1 MSGDLHTLTG
11 AYAAD
16 ALPETERLAFER
28 HLDACPA
35 CDQEVR
41 ELTETAAR
49 LGSVVALP
57 PPAALWDRVRAE
69 AAATR
74 QLPDRQRRSEPTG
87 ESAGRNGTAAAEGG
101 PTPLS
106 GRGRRRFPPLL
117 AAAAAL
123 LLVAAISVTALN
135 LGLPGQGGRSEGPVD
150 LVAAVLSA
158 PDARRIA
165 AKPGPTGQV
174 AVVVSRR
181 RGQAVFEASGLPEVP
196 AARTYQLWVVGR
208 SGPRPAGLVEPG
220 GGGRITRLLDGRV
233 TGSEQ
238 VAMTVER
245 RGGAARPTSE
255 PVVVVDLRA

>member
-1 MSGDLHTLTG
+1 MSADLHTLTG
-11 AYAAD
+11 AYATD
-16 ALPETERLAFER
+16 ALAETERLAFER

-35 CDQEVR
+35 CAQEVR

-49 LGSVVALP
+49 LGSAVAVP
-57 PPAALWDRVRAE
+57 PPAALWARVRAE

-74 QLPDRQRRSEPTG
+74 QRPPVVGR
-87 ESAGRNGTAAAEGG
+87 AGRNGTAAAEGG
-101 PTPLS
+101 PTRLS
-106 GRGRRRFPPLL
+106 GRRFPPLL

-123 LLVAAISVTALN
+123 LVAAAISVTALN

-150 LVAAVLSA
+150 LVAAVLAA

-196 AARTYQLWVVGR
+196 AARTYQLWVVDR

-220 GGGRITRLLDGRV
+220 GGGRVTRLLEGRV

-255 PVVVVDLRA
+255 PLVVVDLRA

>member
-1 MSGDLHTLTG
+1 MSADLHTLTG

-16 ALPETERLAFER
+16 ALSETERLAYER
-28 HLDACPA
+28 HLAACPA

-41 ELTETAAR
+41 QLTETAAR
-49 LGSVVALP
+49 LGSAVAVP
-57 PPAALWDRVRAE
+57 PPAALWERVRAE
-69 AAATR
+69 AVATR
-74 QLPDRQRRSEPTG
+74 QPPTG
-87 ESAGRNGTAAAEGG
+87 ESAGRNGRAAGGG
-101 PTPLS
+101 PTPFS
-106 GRGRRRFPPLL
+106 GRGGALAGGRGVRRRFPPLL

-123 LLVAAISVTALN
+123 LVAALSVTALN

-150 LVAAVLSA
+150 LVAAVLAA

-196 AARTYQLWVVGR
+196 AARTYQLWVVDR

-220 GGGRITRLLDGRV
+220 GGGEVARLLEGRV

>member
-16 ALPETERLAFER
+16 ALSETERLAFER

-41 ELTETAAR
+41 ELSETAAR
-49 LGSVVALP
+49 LGSAVALP

-74 QLPDRQRRSEPTG
+74 QLPPVAD
-87 ESAGRNGTAAAEGG
+87 

-106 GRGRRRFPPLL
+106 GRGAALAGGRGVRRRFPPLL

-123 LLVAAISVTALN
+123 LVAAAISVTALN

-174 AVVVSRR
+174 AVVVSRQ

-196 AARTYQLWVVGR
+196 AARTYQLWVVDR

-220 GGGRITRLLDGRV
+220 GAGKVTRLLEGRV

-245 RGGAARPTSE
+245 RGGAARPTTE

>member
-16 ALPETERLAFER
+16 ALSETERLAFER

-74 QLPDRQRRSEPTG
+74 QPTG
-87 ESAGRNGTAAAEGG
+87 EYAGRNGRPAAEGG
-101 PTPLS
+101 STPS
-106 GRGRRRFPPLL
+106 SRRRFPPLL

-123 LLVAAISVTALN
+123 LVAAAISVTALN

-181 RGQAVFEASGLPEVP
+181 RGQAVFEASGLPEVE
-196 AARTYQLWVVGR
+196 AARTYQLWVVDR

-220 GGGRITRLLDGRV
+220 GMGKVTRLLEGRV

>member
-1 MSGDLHTLTG
+1 M
-11 AYAAD
+11 A
-16 ALPETERLAFER
+16 
-28 HLDACPA
+28 
-35 CDQEVR
+35 V
-41 ELTETAAR
+41 
-49 LGSVVALP
+49 P

-74 QLPDRQRRSEPTG
+74 QRRPATPVGADRRICRSEWTSRRRRRPHAVVG
-87 ESAGRNGTAAAEGG
+87 S
-101 PTPLS
+101 
-106 GRGRRRFPPLL
+106 RRRFPPLL

-123 LLVAAISVTALN
+123 LVAAISVAALN

-150 LVAAVLSA
+150 LVAAVLAA

-196 AARTYQLWVVGR
+196 AARTYQLWVVDR

-220 GGGRITRLLDGRV
+220 GGGRVTRLLEGRV

-245 RGGAARPTSE
+245 RGGSARPTSE

>member
-1 MSGDLHTLTG
+1 MSADLHALTG
-11 AYAAD
+11 AYATD
-16 ALPETERLAFER
+16 ALAETERLAFER
-28 HLDACPA
+28 HLDACPVCA
-35 CDQEVR
+35 REVR

-49 LGSVVALP
+49 LGSAVAVA
-57 PPAALWDRVRAE
+57 PPAALWERVRAE

-74 QLPDRQRRSEPTG
+74 QLPPVVGR
-87 ESAGRNGTAAAEGG
+87 AGRNGTAAANGG
-101 PTPLS
+101 STPLS
-106 GRGRRRFPPLL
+106 VVGGRAVRRRFPPLL
-117 AAAAAL
+117 AAAAA

-135 LGLPGQGGRSEGPVD
+135 LGLPGQGGRSKGPVD
-150 LVAAVLSA
+150 LVAAVLAA

-196 AARTYQLWVVGR
+196 PARTYQLWVVDR

-220 GGGRITRLLDGRV
+220 GGGKVTRLLDGRV

>member
-1 MSGDLHTLTG
+1 MSADLHTLTG

-16 ALPETERLAFER
+16 ALSETERLAFER

-35 CDQEVR
+35 CAREVR

-49 LGSVVALP
+49 LGSTVAVP

-74 QLPDRQRRSEPTG
+74 QQPDRQRRSESLDRRPKADPMPFSVVG
-87 ESAGRNGTAAAEGG
+87 
-101 PTPLS
+101 
-106 GRGRRRFPPLL
+106 GRGVRRRFPPLL
-117 AAAAAL
+117 AAAAA

-150 LVAAVLSA
+150 LVAAVLAA

-196 AARTYQLWVVGR
+196 AARTYQLWVVDR

-220 GGGRITRLLDGRV
+220 GGGKVTRLLDGRV

>member
-16 ALPETERLAFER
+16 ALSETERLAFER

-49 LGSVVALP
+49 LGSAVALP
-57 PPAALWDRVRAE
+57 PPAALRDRVRAE

-74 QLPDRQRRSEPTG
+74 QLPDRQRR
-87 ESAGRNGTAAAEGG
+87 
-101 PTPLS
+101 S

-135 LGLPGQGGRSEGPVD
+135 LGLPGQGGRSEGPAD

-165 AKPGPTGQV
+165 AQPGPTGQV
-174 AVVVSRR
+174 AVVVSRQ
-181 RGQAVFEASGLPEVP
+181 RGRAVFEASGLPEVP
-196 AARTYQLWVVGR
+196 AARNYQLWVVDR

-220 GGGRITRLLDGRV
+220 GGGKVTRLLEGRV

>member
-1 MSGDLHTLTG
+1 MSADLHTLTG
-11 AYAAD
+11 AYATD
-16 ALPETERLAFER
+16 ALTDTERLAFER

-35 CDQEVR
+35 CAQEVR

-49 LGSVVALP
+49 LGSAVAVP
-57 PPAALWDRVRAE
+57 PPAALWERVRAE
-69 AAATR
+69 AVAAR
-74 QLPDRQRRSEPTG
+74 QPPTG
-87 ESAGRNGTAAAEGG
+87 EAAGRNGRAAGGGG
-101 PTPLS
+101 PTPFP
-106 GRGRRRFPPLL
+106 GRGGALAGGWGVRRRFPPLL

-123 LLVAAISVTALN
+123 LVAALSVTALN
-135 LGLPGQGGRSEGPVD
+135 LGLSGQGGRSEGPVD
-150 LVAAVLSA
+150 LVAAVLAA

-196 AARTYQLWVVGR
+196 AARTYQLWVVDR

-220 GGGRITRLLDGRV
+220 GGGRVTRLLEGRV

-238 VAMTVER
+238 VAVTVER
-245 RGGAARPTSE
+245 RGGSARPTSE